1 MAIEDSRYLVG
12 PWGRRLAV
20 ELSETEVTIRSSG
33 YHSGRF
39 HVVTYARS
47 WATGVR
53 HTLPLSH
60 TVTGTEGSREET
72 VTMAR
77 HGEVPEAEIVQTSNR
92 ASQVDGDLRVRS
104 VLLVVLFLA
113 SPRPGRVR
121 RRH

>member
-1 MAIEDSRYLVG
+1 M
-12 PWGRRLAV
+12 
-20 ELSETEVTIRSSG
+20 
-33 YHSGRF
+33 
-39 HVVTYARS
+39 TYARS

-77 HGEVPEAEIVQTSNR
+77 RGEVPEAEIVQTSNR
-92 ASQVDGDLRVRS
+92 ASQVDGDPRVRS

-113 SPRPGRVR
+113 SPRAGRVR